1 MEQKKLLCR
10 QVQEYIDGL
19 SQRQFREGIKSGLIS
34 EHIQQCPKCREY
46 FSRAKSLSER
56 LDNWKVPD
64 SKRNITASVM
74 AQIAQLE
81 SDRKIE
87 HFSLW
92 SRLPAL
98 VVYRLSVPMGVAA
111 AVFIILAISLFLN
124 ITRLNVY
131 QGSKENI
138 VAEIGQA
145 VLEGRKFVRA
155 DKKKSHPVSI
165 QPEVVQVQHG
175 SEEGIYFFR
184 VSPEVAP
191 TSLVI
196 ILGAPGI
203 IPIETKP
210 QPESHVL
217 INHSL

>member
-1 MEQKKLLCR
+1 MKDRKLLCR

-19 SQRQFREGIKSGLIS
+19 SERQFQEGIKSGFMS
-34 EHIQQCPKCREY
+34 EHIGQCPECREY
-46 FSRAKSLSER
+46 FSRAKGLSEQ
-56 LDNWKVPD
+56 LDKWKVPD
-64 SKRNITASVM
+64 SKRNITADVM

-81 SDRKIE
+81 SDRKE

-92 SRLPAL
+92 NRLPAL
-98 VVYRLSVPMGVAA
+98 VVYRLRVPVGVAA
-111 AVFIILAISLFLN
+111 AVFIILAVSVFLN

-131 QGSKENI
+131 QGSKEII
-138 VAEIGQA
+138 VAGTEQS
-145 VLEGRKFVRA
+145 VPEERKFVLIDRQ
-155 DKKKSHPVSI
+155 KFHPV
-165 QPEVVQVQHG
+165 QPETVQVQHG
-175 SEEGIYFFR
+175 SKEGIYFFR

-203 IPIETKP
+203 MPIETKP
-210 QPESHVL
+210 QTESHYL